1 MVGMGSPA
9 MPTPYHLTPRETKM
23 TEIDLARLESTLVDE
38 SAYLLND
45 LTYDRHR
52 IMWRLYRAQV
62 TAMEAEIGVR
72 LTRFALRKAD
82 FRPVQ
87 DEPDDWEA
95 SASIASISRLW
106 PCNTRKIFGLR
117 WTPLICAGGSQRR
130 WDWRAF
136 CDPRPQ
142 TGKTRSGRHC
152 QGYGRPQQR

>member
-62 TAMEAEIGVR
+62 TAIEAEIGVR

-87 DEPDDWEA
+87 DEPDDWESLCKYRINIQTVA
-95 SASIASISRLW
+95 LQHPEDFRIALDSLDLRGRLAAAL
-106 PCNTRKIFGLR
+106 GL
-117 WTPLICAGGSQRR
+117 AGVL
-130 WDWRAF
+130 
-136 CDPRPQ
+136 
-142 TGKTRSGRHC
+142 
-152 QGYGRPQQR
+152 